1 MTKGGKV
8 DLSASSK
15 DIFTPGEMLIVLR
28 VCSSKPRC
36 VCSEISVQCSLN
48 KDLMIKGDF

>member
-15 DIFTPGEMLIVLR
+15 DVFTPGEMLIVLS
-28 VCSSKPRC
+28 VYNSTPRC

-48 KDLMIKGDF
+48 KDLIIKADF

>member
-1 MTKGGKV
+1 MKLNVCFPEMTKGGKV

-28 VCSSKPRC
+28 V
-36 VCSEISVQCSLN
+36 SVTL
-48 KDLMIKGDF
+48 